1 MAIKNYTTT
10 INVNKTIGEIQELL
24 SKHGA
29 TAIMTEYSNG
39 NVTGEM
45 VIIKND
51 TVIKKKFSVID
62 EDEVISFNL
71 GNFLIAVRKEDLKK
85 YL

>member
-1 MAIKNYTTT
+1 
-10 INVNKTIGEIQELL
+10 
-24 SKHGA
+24 
-29 TAIMTEYSNG
+29 MTEKEAQ
-39 NVTGEM
+39 TEDAIEM

-71 GNFLIAVRKEDLKK
+71 GNFFIAVRKEDLKK

>member
-1 MAIKNYTTT
+1 MGTEDAI
-10 INVNKTIGEIQELL
+10 
-24 SKHGA
+24 
-29 TAIMTEYSNG
+29 
-39 NVTGEM
+39 EM

-62 EDEVISFNL
+62 EDEIISFNL
-71 GNFLIAVRKEDLKK
+71 GNFFIAVRKEDLKK

>member
-1 MAIKNYTTT
+1 MGTEDT
-10 INVNKTIGEIQELL
+10 I
-24 SKHGA
+24 
-29 TAIMTEYSNG
+29 
-39 NVTGEM
+39 EM

-71 GNFLIAVRKEDLKK
+71 GNFFIALRKEDLRKLIWGGTNEIK
-85 YL
+85 

>member
-1 MAIKNYTTT
+1 
-10 INVNKTIGEIQELL
+10 
-24 SKHGA
+24 
-29 TAIMTEYSNG
+29 MTEKEAQ
-39 NVTGEM
+39 TEDAIEM

-62 EDEVISFNL
+62 EDEIISFNL
-71 GNFLIAVRKEDLKK
+71 GNFFIAVRKEDLKK

>member
-1 MAIKNYTTT
+1 MGTEDT
-10 INVNKTIGEIQELL
+10 I
-24 SKHGA
+24 
-29 TAIMTEYSNG
+29 
-39 NVTGEM
+39 EM

-71 GNFLIAVRKEDLKK
+71 GNFLIAVRKEDIRKLM
-85 YL
+85 

>member
-1 MAIKNYTTT
+1 MGTEDT
-10 INVNKTIGEIQELL
+10 I
-24 SKHGA
+24 
-29 TAIMTEYSNG
+29 
-39 NVTGEM
+39 EM

-71 GNFLIAVRKEDLKK
+71 GNFFIAVRKEELKK

>member
-1 MAIKNYTTT
+1 MGTEDT
-10 INVNKTIGEIQELL
+10 I
-24 SKHGA
+24 
-29 TAIMTEYSNG
+29 
-39 NVTGEM
+39 EM

-71 GNFLIAVRKEDLKK
+71 WNFFIAVKK
-85 YL
+85 RRY